1 MSGQEEIA
9 MTVHVGDQAPDF
21 TLPTATGEPLTL
33 SSLRGRPVV
42 VYFYPKDE
50 TPGCTAEACTF
61 RDQYEE
67 FASAGAEVVG
77 ISSDSVSSHQR
88 FAAKHSLPMKLLSDE
103 DGKVRKLYGVKP
115 TLGIIPGRATFVIDA
130 EGVVRL
136 VFSSQFRFAQHA
148 GKALAIIRS
157 FDASANAGM
166 PAAGHA
172 E

>member
-1 MSGQEEIA
+1 
-9 MTVHVGDQAPDF
+9 MTIHVGDQAPDF

-42 VYFYPKDE
+42 VYFYPKDD

-61 RDQYEE
+61 RDRYEE
-67 FASAGAEVVG
+67 FARAGAEVLG

-88 FAAKHSLPMKLLSDE
+88 FATKYSLPMKLLSDK
-103 DGKVRKLYGVKP
+103 DGQVRKLFGVKA
-115 TLGIIPGRATFVIDA
+115 TLGILPGRATYVIDP

-136 VFSSQFRFAQHA
+136 VFSSQLRFAQHA
-148 GKALAIIRS
+148 SEALAILAS
-157 FDASANAGM
+157 FKAPASAGM

>member
-1 MSGQEEIA
+1 MA
-9 MTVHVGDQAPDF
+9 LHVGDQAPDF

-33 SSLRGRPVV
+33 SSLRGRPIVI
-42 VYFYPKDE
+42 YFYPKDD

-61 RDQYEE
+61 RDRYEE
-67 FASAGAEVVG
+67 FAHAGAEVLG

-88 FAAKHSLPMKLLSDE
+88 FATKYSLPMKLLSDT
-103 DGKVRKLYGVKP
+103 DGKVRKLFGVKA
-115 TLGIIPGRATFVIDA
+115 TLGILPGRATYVVDP

-136 VFSSQFRFAQHA
+136 TFSSQLRFAQHV
-148 GKALAIIRS
+148 KEALAIIRS
-157 FDASANAGM
+157 FQGRANAGV